1 MSHHPESA
9 PTRVL
14 PANPNLEQLRKQAK
28 DLLKQFLADEP
39 AAVAEVERFERSP
52 DQGRFAL
59 ADAQRVL
66 ARAYGF
72 ASWAKLKLHVD
83 GTNIHAFSAAVNA
96 GDVATVRSLAKARPD
111 LVELSP
117 DGEFGERMP
126 LHLAVLRRD
135 AAMTR
140 VLLELGSDARA
151 GIWPH
156 RDATTAHAIAK
167 DRGYDDI
174 LAILEHEE
182 QRRRT
187 EMSTPG
193 ATIGSQTDQILQA
206 IATGLAD
213 GARRMLEADPALIG
227 ACNVRGATP
236 LHIAAW
242 SQQPELIRW
251 LTERHAVVDARDAEG
266 HTPLD
271 YAALVAGWSAHG
283 RHTVFMEHSDKPPA
297 VLDETVRLLRSAG
310 AELTARAAVAL
321 GDEPTL
327 RQLHQQGRLKNE
339 IHWLRGG
346 LLSIA
351 VRVNRLDTL
360 KLLLGFGLDPDET
373 VLGEEGSKASW
384 GMPLWFAALC
394 DRTEAAELLLT
405 RGADVNG
412 VVYASGDAMSMAQGE
427 QMPELLLRH
436 GARLTVETLSDRGT
450 AQGVLKGT
458 IPASSLDI
466 ENPTP
471 TQLAEQMLLAAGNG
485 DPEIVR
491 MCLPHMTRDRT
502 DPWWNYV
509 LIRAGVTECFR
520 LILSHGVDPDAG
532 DVSGKGGFTM
542 LHHVATESIDA
553 ETRVLRATLLLDAG
567 ASLSRRDPM
576 LKSTPLGWACRW
588 GRAELVKLYLERGV
602 DPQER
607 DAEPWATPM
616 ARAEKGGH
624 HEIVELLKTAI
635 SRD

>member
-1 MSHHPESA
+1 MSPQSESA
-9 PTRVL
+9 PTRAL
-14 PANPNLEQLRKQAK
+14 IANPNLEQLRKQAK
-28 DLLKQFLADEP
+28 DLLKQFLSGEP

-52 DQGRFAL
+52 DPNRFAL

-83 GTNIHAFSAAVNA
+83 GANIQAFSAAVEA
-96 GDVATVRSLAKARPD
+96 GDEATVRSLAKARPD

-117 DGEFGERMP
+117 DGEFGERIP

-135 AAMTR
+135 AVMTR
-140 VLLELGSDARA
+140 VLMELGSDAHA

-156 RDATTAHAIAK
+156 RDATTAYAIAK

-174 LAILEHEE
+174 LAILEQEE

-187 EMSTPG
+187 DMSTPG
-193 ATIGSQTDQILQA
+193 ATIGSQTDQILQV
-206 IATGLAD
+206 IATGQAAD
-213 GARRMLEADPALIG
+213 AGRMLEADPTLIG

-251 LTERHAVVDARDAEG
+251 LIERHAVVDARDAAG

-271 YAALVAGWSAHG
+271 YAALVAGSSAHG
-283 RHTVFMEHSDKPPA
+283 RHAVYMEQSDKPPA
-297 VLDETVRLLRSAG
+297 VLEETVRLLRSAG
-310 AELTARAAVAL
+310 AELTARAAIAI

-351 VRVNRLDTL
+351 VRVNRIDIL
-360 KLLLGFGLDPDET
+360 KLLLDFGLDPDET

-384 GMPLWFAALC
+384 GIPVWFAALC

-412 VVYASGDAMSMAQGE
+412 VVYASGDAMSMAQYGP
-427 QMPELLLRH
+427 MVDLLLRH
-436 GARLTVETLSDRGT
+436 GARLTVETISDRET
-450 AQGVLKGT
+450 AQGILSGT
-458 IPASSLDI
+458 IAASSLDI

-471 TQLAEQMLLAAGNG
+471 TQLAEQMLLAAGSG

-509 LIRAGVTECFR
+509 LIRASVTECFR
-520 LILSHGVDPDAG
+520 VILSHGVDPDAG
-532 DVSGKGGFTM
+532 DVPGKGGFTM
-542 LHHVATESIDA
+542 LHHVATESTDA
-553 ETRVLRATLLLDAG
+553 ETRVLRATLLLEAG

-588 GRAELVKLYLERGV
+588 GRAELVQLYLEHGV
-602 DPQER
+602 DPREP
-607 DAEPWATPM
+607 DAEPWAKPM
-616 ARAEKGGH
+616 AWAEKGDH
-624 HEIVELLKTAI
+624 REIVEVLKAADA
-635 SRD
+635 S